1 MWSFWPQPSCQVPN
15 SPRIHRHVTFKTNE
29 ESNHYALFFF
39 NAHYHLEKE
48 NREVQLLCHSHA

>member
-1 MWSFWPQPSCQVPN
+1 M
-15 SPRIHRHVTFKTNE
+15 TFKTNE

-48 NREVQLLCHSHA
+48 SHEVQLLCHSHA